1 MWVIVETW
9 RGLIN
14 SYADVRQG
22 EATMVISVFVQN
34 EAGSNQKNYHDEKT
48 LEFKFAKT
56 VSRAYPY
63 PYGFIIGT
71 NAGDGCNVDCFVITT
86 RPLRMGQTFECEAV
100 ALMEQIEDGSA
111 DYNVLAKL
119 PEENIEL
126 TTEIETVLT
135 DFVLNVFRHVAGKR
149 ISVGRFLGAEHAR
162 AHVIKSLERA

>member
-1 MWVIVETW
+1 MLVIAETG

-14 SYADVRQG
+14 NHADGRRG
-22 EATMVISVFVQN
+22 DYGMVVSVFIQN

-63 PYGFIIGT
+63 PYGFIVGT
-71 NAGDGCNVDCFVITT
+71 SAGDGCNVDCFVITK

-100 ALMEQIEDGSA
+100 ALMEQIEDGKV
-111 DYNVLAKL
+111 DHNVLAKL
-119 PEENIEL
+119 PKENIEL
-126 TTEIETVLT
+126 TTEIQTVLT
-135 DFVLNVFRHVAGKR
+135 GFVLNVFQHVAGKQ

-162 AHVIKSLERA
+162 AHVMASLERG